1 MSILSVKNLDE
12 KAFNYAVIT
21 VTPEAQVTL
30 RGDSKNIR
38 HLGCNRFQI
47 LLGATVLSGGGG
59 VLISP
64 HQLFHQMV
72 MVLGHLL
79 PTMLVRLMV
88 VFISFIVLVALLV
101 FLMTTIMTVDISLI
115 MLSVLIL
122 CFCVLLSLLVNVM
135 VPGISWLDI

>member
-47 LLGATVLSGGGG
+47 LLGAAVYLA
-59 VLISP
+59 ISNSKGEVV
-64 HQLFHQMV
+64 HAS
-72 MVLGHLL
+72 
-79 PTMLVRLMV
+79 LV
-88 VFISFIVLVALLV
+88 
-101 FLMTTIMTVDISLI
+101 DE
-115 MLSVLIL
+115 LIL
-122 CFCVLLSLLVNVM
+122 LNSTRKDPIKDQFEEEFNLIDSSSKLLFSFKR
-135 VPGISWLDI
+135 I

>member
-47 LLGATVLSGGGG
+47 LLGAAVYLA
-59 VLISP
+59 ISNSKGNVV
-64 HQLFHQMV
+64 HA
-72 MVLGHLL
+72 G
-79 PTMLVRLMV
+79 LV
-88 VFISFIVLVALLV
+88 
-101 FLMTTIMTVDISLI
+101 DE
-115 MLSVLIL
+115 LIL
-122 CFCVLLSLLVNVM
+122 LNGAHEDPIKDQFEDEFNLVDSSSKLLFSFKR
-135 VPGISWLDI
+135 I

>member
-47 LLGATVLSGGGG
+47 LLGAAVYLA
-59 VLISP
+59 ISNSKGNVV
-64 HQLFHQMV
+64 HA
-72 MVLGHLL
+72 G
-79 PTMLVRLMV
+79 LV
-88 VFISFIVLVALLV
+88 
-101 FLMTTIMTVDISLI
+101 DE
-115 MLSVLIL
+115 LIL
-122 CFCVLLSLLVNVM
+122 LNGARKDPIKDQFEEEFNIVDSSSKLLFSFKR
-135 VPGISWLDI
+135 I